1 VKLPLEDVPVELPE
15 PVCGIN
21 FARDGTPKKVWLS
34 MIAIHSDAW
43 LMSMAFYHAGRVAFD
58 RDDRYASFLLL
69 IMLYL
74 CSCVIQFMLCFATT
88 YYAQGCSAP
97 CYVHFISLYS
107 NAMVLD
113 LSVLGPFTG
122 ICHNSI
128 R

>member
-69 IMLYL
+69 MMLY
-74 CSCVIQFMLCFATT
+74 M
-88 YYAQGCSAP
+88 
-97 CYVHFISLYS
+97 
-107 NAMVLD
+107 
-113 LSVLGPFTG
+113 
-122 ICHNSI
+122 
-128 R
+128 